1 MATTITIRDVKGINE
16 LKFEVPS
23 RQGLYLLTGINGCG
37 KTSLLASLYRM
48 GNPNAFKELL
58 KHSSGALYDKC
69 DGSIK
74 YSINNND
81 VTYTRKNI
89 RWVPSPRKNTNI
101 LNQSGYSSVAF
112 FPPSGERLYVHD
124 EDLVGPRQ
132 IMAAEDWLNQD

>member
-112 FPPSGERLYVHD
+112 FLSLIH
-124 EDLVGPRQ
+124 
-132 IMAAEDWLNQD
+132 ILNL